1 MYNYNINFNLNMK
14 ISKTKLKK
22 LMAGHSQKEIAE
34 ICGCSNSYISQKI
47 KMLGL
52 KEDNITKYIGKR
64 YGQITI
70 LKYLGK
76 DKNSHSIYNCV
87 CNCGKNFNVLL
98 NSIKSGNTKT
108 CGCKSRKRGK
118 DHALYAGYEEI
129 RAEYWSRVLRGAK
142 DRKIPLE
149 ITIQDAWKVFLQQD
163 RKCSLTG
170 LPIHFPTTRKT
181 TKYSTASLDRIDSSK
196 GYTKDNIQWIHKKL
210 QPMKMNMGQVEFLDW
225 CSKIYKHNTK
235 TRSRK

>member
-1 MYNYNINFNLNMK
+1 MK